1 MRRLLS
7 LITFIIFIGVH
18 TAFSQYSLSGKIL
31 NQDDKEPV
39 KFAVIATPD
48 HSVWAIT
55 DDLGFFSLSLPSG
68 INELVISCLGFEKT
82 TIQVIILS
90 KPLTDQVYYIKVNNL
105 ALDEVVVTAQKK
117 TEEVA
122 TSYSIDRNAL
132 THAQLKGI
140 SDILSQL
147 PGGQTST
154 YTNLKDNQQIALRS
168 ASNVEMDNPTFG
180 TAIEVD
186 GVRLSNNS
194 TFSRYA
200 GDGIEGVDTRNIAVN
215 NIESIEVVTGLP
227 SVEQGDLTSG
237 LIKIHTRKGKSPFEI
252 EVVTKPE
259 IKTYSMNKGFDL
271 GGKRGLL
278 NTSLEHTRSIS
289 DRASPYTTYTRNN
302 FTMTYR
308 NTFGKASRPVGL
320 TYGFTGN
327 LGGYDSESD
336 PDAFTGAYTKY
347 NDYVLR
353 TNLHVNWL
361 LNRSWI
367 TGIELSGS
375 INYADR
381 KKETM
386 ENKSASSSTAAIHST
401 EEGYFIARNYDEN
414 PDASVI
420 LIPRGYWYEL
430 EYDDDKP
437 ITYSIRLKA
446 DWVRKFGAVNNKAKI
461 GGEFSYSGNYGKGIY
476 YDDMRYAPTWR
487 EYRYDKQ
494 PFVNTCSFYAE
505 DNVTFP
511 VMGEELQVQAG
522 VRSDI
527 TSIKGSEYGVARSLS
542 PRINTQYTLVKNKT
556 GFLKKAS
563 VHAGWGDAIKLP
575 SVNILYPEPYY
586 PDDLAFVSTTS
597 SDGTAFYAYH
607 TLPAKPLYNPNLKW
621 QRNRKTE
628 IGIDMQLGKTRI
640 SLTAFR
646 DKTFSPYMESVSY
659 APFSYNLTQQTD
671 LDQCE
676 IPEANR
682 IFSIDRTNGIVTVTD
697 KTGVYASQELTY
709 KTINTYKSN
718 SYYKNGSPVL
728 RKGLEW
734 IVDFGKIP
742 SLKTSVRIDG
752 NYYYFKGLNE
762 TIEQKGPLSLKMSD
776 GTPYKYIGYFT
787 GSTLSDNGSITKK
800 LRTNVTFITHIP
812 AIRMIFTLRVESC
825 LYNYVQDLS
834 EYSGGT
840 RSYAVDSKNDYL
852 PSTSDI
858 SIYDGNHYVAT
869 YPLYYTSLDD
879 PETKIPFLEK
889 LLWAKENDVTL
900 YNDLTRLVVKT
911 FHEYDFK
918 AQKISSYFTGNIN
931 LTKEIGNRVSVS
943 FNAANFFNNMGRV
956 TDSQTGNK
964 ISLYRRSDVPKFYY
978 GLSMRL
984 KI

>member
-1 MRRLLS
+1 M
-7 LITFIIFIGVH
+7 
-18 TAFSQYSLSGKIL
+18 
-31 NQDDKEPV
+31 
-39 KFAVIATPD
+39 
-48 HSVWAIT
+48 
-55 DDLGFFSLSLPSG
+55 
-68 INELVISCLGFEKT
+68 
-82 TIQVIILS
+82 
-90 KPLTDQVYYIKVNNL
+90 
-105 ALDEVVVTAQKK
+105 DEVVVVAQKK

-132 THAQLKGI
+132 THAQLKGV

-154 YTNLKDNQQIALRS
+154 YTNLTSNQQIALRS
-168 ASNVEMDNPTFG
+168 ASNSEMDNPTFG

-194 TFSRYA
+194 SFSIPT
-200 GDGIEGVDTRNIAVN
+200 GSDGIEGTDTRNIAVN

-237 LIKIHTRKGKSPFEI
+237 LLKIHTRKGKSPFEI

-259 IKTYSMNKGFDL
+259 IKSYSVNKGFDL
-271 GGKRGLL
+271 GGNRGLL
-278 NTSLEHTRSIS
+278 NTSLEHTRSIAN
-289 DRASPYTTYTRNN
+289 RASPYTTYTRNN
-302 FTMTYR
+302 ITMTYR
-308 NTFGKASRPVGL
+308 NTFGKANHPVEL
-320 TYGFTGN
+320 TYGLTGN

-336 PDAFTGAYTKY
+336 PDAFTGTYTKY

-353 TNLHVNWL
+353 TNLLVNWL

-375 INYADR
+375 INYSDR

-386 ENKSASSSTAAIHST
+386 DNKSASSSTAAIHSAT
-401 EEGYFIARNYDEN
+401 DGYFIARNYDEN

-420 LIPRGYWYEL
+420 LIPAGYWYEL

-437 ITYSIRLKA
+437 ITYSASLKA
-446 DWVRKFGAVNNKAKI
+446 DWVRKFGTVNNKVKI

-476 YDDMRYAPTWR
+476 YGDMRYAPTWR
-487 EYRYDKQ
+487 AYRYDEQ
-494 PFVNTCSFYAE
+494 PFVNTYSFYAE
-505 DNVTFP
+505 ENATFP
-511 VMGEELQVQAG
+511 VMGKELQVQAG
-522 VRSDI
+522 ARSDI
-527 TSIKGSEYGVARSLS
+527 TSIKGSEYGVARSIS

-556 GFLKKAS
+556 GFLKKFS

-575 SVNILYPEPYY
+575 SVNILYPRPDYT
-586 PDDLAFVSTTS
+586 DDLAFVSTTS
-597 SDGTAFYAYH
+597 SDGTAFYAYC
-607 TLPAKPLYNPNLKW
+607 TTVTKPLYNPDLRW

-628 IGIDMQLGKTRI
+628 IGMDLQLGKTRI

-646 DKTFSPYMESVSY
+646 DKTFNPYRESDSY
-659 APFSYNLTQQTD
+659 TPFSYKLTQQTD
-671 LDQCE
+671 LDLCE
-676 IPEANR
+676 IPETDR
-682 IFSIDRTNGIVTVTD
+682 VFSIDQTTGIVTVTD

-742 SLKTSVRIDG
+742 SLKTSVRVDG

-762 TIEQKGPLSLKMSD
+762 TIEQKGLLSQKMSD
-776 GTPYKYIGYFT
+776 GSTPYKYIGYFV
-787 GSTLSDNGSITKK
+787 GSTSSSNGSITQK
-800 LRTNVTFITHIP
+800 LRTNVTFTTHIP
-812 AIRMIFTLRVESC
+812 AIRMIFTLRIESC
-825 LYNYVQDLS
+825 LYNYTQDLS

-840 RSYAVDSKNDYL
+840 RSYAVDSKSDYL
-852 PSTSDI
+852 PSSSDI
-858 SIYDGNHYVAT
+858 SIYDGNHYVVT

-889 LLWAKENDVTL
+889 YLWAKENDATL
-900 YNDLTRLVVKT
+900 YNDLTKLVVKT
-911 FHEYDFK
+911 YYEYDFK

-931 LTKEIGNRVSVS
+931 LTKEIGNKVSVS
-943 FNAANFFNNMGRV
+943 FNATNFFNNMGKV
-956 TDSQTGNK
+956 TDSQTGNTK
-964 ISLYRRSDVPKFYY
+964 SLYRFSGVPYFYY
-978 GLSMRL
+978 GLSIRL